1 MDYSRELVSV
11 VFVVKLFRNI
21 LVMVGIFGGG
31 FGEGSLEESLV
42 CVAIMVAICRESMWG
57 VEFKGQHRSQSLH
70 SQRMFAMV
78 EG

>member
-1 MDYSRELVSV
+1 
-11 VFVVKLFRNI
+11 
-21 LVMVGIFGGG
+21 MVGIFGGG

-70 SQRMFAMV
+70 SQRMFAIAEV
-78 EG
+78 